1 MEEHITYDLVD
12 TSESIELDLSN
23 FLSDFET
30 LDVKDDRIFVDIKN
44 YDLNYNL
51 KQLLLIC
58 DYYGISKGIIKI
70 NKMKKSDVIEQIV
83 LFEQDENNSETVEKR
98 KELWYYINELK
109 NDKFMKKFILW

>member
-1 MEEHITYDLVD
+1 MEEHITYDVLD
-12 TSESIELDLSN
+12 TSESEELDLSN

-30 LDVKDDRIFVDIKN
+30 LDVKDDRIFVEIRN
-44 YDLNYNL
+44 YDLNYNI

-58 DYYGISKGIIKI
+58 DYYGISKGIIKM
-70 NKMKKSDVIEQIV
+70 NKMKKPDIIEQIV
-83 LFEQDENNSETVEKR
+83 LFEKDAINAETVEKR